1 MCLVQIAVCDDEFHM
16 CEMLRQQVSAFCAA
30 HGVTAQIHAYTDP
43 LALSCETIHF
53 DLVYLDIQMP
63 HMDGMTL
70 ARQIRGKN
78 PDCIL
83 VFITVLE
90 EYSLEAFAVEA
101 MDYICK
107 PIDEARL
114 VRSLTRALAQIQQEN
129 EASILVQT
137 AHWCKTVKMNE
148 IYYCEVINRK
158 IYLHTKEG
166 VLEYYGKLKEIEQQ
180 LDARFFKCHRSYLV
194 NLDYLKA
201 YQEGQ
206 ITLEHGEQIPV
217 SRLRHQELMDKMLQ
231 YMKN

>member
-1 MCLVQIAVCDDEFHM
+1 MIQIAVCDDVCQV
-16 CEMLRQQVSAFCAA
+16 CEALRQQIAVFCAKN
-30 HGVTAQIHAYTDP
+30 GVSVQIHCYEDP
-43 LALSCETIHF
+43 VALYHETTRF

-63 HMDGMTL
+63 CLDGMTL
-70 ARQIRGKN
+70 AKHIRSQN

-83 VFITVLE
+83 VFITVLK

-107 PIDEARL
+107 PVDPARL
-114 VRSLTRALAQIQQEN
+114 EHSLTRALGQIQKQN
-129 EASILVQT
+129 EMSIFVQT
-137 AHWCKTVKMNE
+137 AHWCKVIKLHE

-158 IYLHTKEG
+158 IYLHTREG

-201 YQEGQ
+201 YEDGQ
-206 ITLEHGEQIPV
+206 ITLEQGEQIPV
-217 SRLRHQELMDKMLQ
+217 SRLRHQELIEKMLQ